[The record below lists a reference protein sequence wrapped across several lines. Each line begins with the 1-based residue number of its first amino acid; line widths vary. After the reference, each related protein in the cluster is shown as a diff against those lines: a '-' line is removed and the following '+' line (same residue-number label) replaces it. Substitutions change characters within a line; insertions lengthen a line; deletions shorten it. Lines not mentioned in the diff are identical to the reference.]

1 MQTGILLLTHDKI
14 APAMLETA
22 KMILQKNKLDI
33 GIVEAPA
40 DCDTTAKAQEAQQQ
54 LILLDQG
61 QGVLILNDIFGAT
74 PYNIAKQVDNDKVC
88 IISGLNLN
96 MLLRALTYQ
105 NLPLQ
110 ELAEKAREGGI
121 NGVRYAE

>member
-22 KMILQKNKLDI
+22 KMILQQTELHI
-33 GIVEAPA
+33 GVIEAPA
-40 DCDTTAKAQEAQQQ
+40 DCDTHAKTQEAQQQ
-54 LILLDQG
+54 LIQLDQG

-74 PYNIAKQVDNDKVC
+74 PFNIAKQLASDNVC
-88 IISGLNLN
+88 IISGVNLN